1 MRRQYEVF
9 EQQYRQGETDLLEVL
24 NYRRQYRLSQLNA
37 NIAEFQLAQYLIE
50 WLYFDGQLRQF

>member
-1 MRRQYEVF
+1 LRRQYEVF